1 MLRMFQLLVSPRY
14 RRVRKMQLHLVL
26 FYGGMFRTYI
36 MMKKNDHFTLHE
48 FEYCFKLLESKPWY
62 MSLLQKHLCT
72 SNETAQDC
80 F

>member
-1 MLRMFQLLVSPRY
+1 MSNDIFKFVQIN
-14 RRVRKMQLHLVL
+14 
-26 FYGGMFRTYI
+26 I

-48 FEYCFKLLESKPWY
+48 FGYCFKLLESKPWY